1 MAPQDVASNTLTHST
16 EAQTKR
22 GSIDLAHLDPQ
33 PLLDPLAHVG
43 RETISYKRKLF
54 HVLGIGCVGVTYGY
68 SQASPMFVL
77 GILAVV
83 TFIFSGLDILRFYVP
98 SLKARVRRDFGPFM
112 RNYEL
117 DRLSGSSWFLFAA
130 LITVALY
137 SREAAA
143 LAFVYLAIG
152 DPLASW
158 VGVRWGRTKLPGGK
172 SLEGSLALFLSAS
185 VVGVAYLLGGQALGT
200 LAPLAL
206 PAIAFLAIGGAL
218 AAAFSEWLPLR
229 GLDDNFVVPVVT
241 GGVITLLQLA
251 V

>member
-1 MAPQDVASNTLTHST
+1 MAPQDAETPTLTHS
-16 EAQTKR
+16 EPQTR
-22 GSIDLAHLDPQ
+22 TGSIDLAHVAPQ
-33 PLLDPLAHVG
+33 PLFDPVAHIG
-43 RETISYKRKLF
+43 RETISYRRKLF
-54 HVLGIGCVGVTYGY
+54 HVLGIGCVGVTYGF
-68 SQASPMFVL
+68 STASPLFVL
-77 GILAVV
+77 AILAVI

-117 DRLSGSSWFLFAA
+117 DRLSGSSWFLFAS

-152 DPLASW
+152 DPVASW

-172 SLEGSLALFLSAS
+172 SLEGSGALFLTAS
-185 VVGVAYLLGGQALGT
+185 VVGVLYLLGGQALGT
-200 LAPLAL
+200 MIPMSL
-206 PAIAFLAIGGAL
+206 PVIAYLAIGGAV
-218 AAAFSEWLPLR
+218 AAAFAEWLPLR
-229 GLDDNFVVPVVT
+229 GLDDNFVVPVVA
-241 GGVITLLQLA
+241 GGVITLMQLA

>member
-1 MAPQDVASNTLTHST
+1 MNGREAPVKS
-16 EAQTKR
+16 
-22 GSIDLAHLDPQ
+22 GSLGLAHVAPQ
-33 PLLDPLAHVG
+33 PLLDPLVHVG

-54 HVLGIGCVGVTYGY
+54 HVLGIGCIGVTYGY
-68 SQASPMFVL
+68 SAAAPLLVL

-152 DPLASW
+152 DPIASW
-158 VGVRWGRTKLPGGK
+158 VGVRWGRIKLPGGK
-172 SLEGSLALFLSAS
+172 SLEGSLSLFLSAS
-185 VVGVAYLLGGQALGT
+185 VVGVAYLFGGIALGT

-206 PAIAFLAIGGAL
+206 PALALLAIGGAA

-229 GLDDNFVVPVVT
+229 GLDDNFVVPVIT
-241 GGVITLLQLA
+241 GGAITLLQLA
-251 V
+251 I